1 MAANLACHYDV
12 CSPSI
17 ADGFNF
23 MAHSMKT
30 RTLAAVVGLWLC
42 LGTVLP
48 ALAQGTRVTVNELV
62 VTGNTLLAPETLNA
76 ALAPYKGER
85 TLEELNQAAQVVQ
98 DLYRKAGYGAVIAY
112 VPPQS
117 GEPGRATIAVLEG
130 RIVRIEV
137 IGNSQFSEDNVRRS
151 LPLLTL
157 GTTPHL
163 PSLDEQIQLANQNP
177 ARQLALTLEAGKL
190 PGEVEARVTVTEVPA
205 SRWSVSLDN
214 TGNSSTGNWRAYLGY
229 QHAALWDLDHVLS
242 VQLGTSPEKPAQVAS
257 IGANYHVP
265 FYDKA
270 MTLDVVAAYSN
281 VDNGNTTTVAGPLQF
296 NGQGGV
302 LGLRLN
308 KYLQRSA
315 DFDQVLSLGLD
326 TRLYLNNCNIAGL
339 PSGACGS
346 SGEDVTV
353 LPITFGY
360 SVQKGGMSP
369 YGANVSASY
378 NLGLGVPNG
387 SAANFDAVRAGA
399 PEHYTLVRLGAYG
412 TLPLANQWQLQA
424 RLNGQLTPDAL
435 IPGEQFG
442 IAGAN
447 GVRGYLE
454 REIIG
459 DYGVLGSVELY
470 APGMQLP
477 FNEQQALVQL
487 LGFFDAGKVWNHLDT
502 PCLNNQTSCPLA
514 SAGVGARVGLGGLQL
529 RIDVA
534 YAMKNG
540 SSTQSGDVRANF
552 LATYTFN

>member
-1 MAANLACHYDV
+1 
-12 CSPSI
+12 
-17 ADGFNF
+17 

-30 RTLAAVVGLWLC
+30 RSLAALFGMCLL
-42 LGTVLP
+42 LGTGLP

-62 VTGNTLLAPETLNA
+62 VTGNTLLAPEVLDA
-76 ALAPYKGER
+76 ALARFKGER
-85 TLEELNQAAQVVQ
+85 NLEELNQAAQVVQ

-130 RIVRIEV
+130 RITRVEV
-137 IGNSQFSEDNVRRS
+137 IGNGQFSEANVMRS
-151 LPLLTL
+151 LPLLKP

-163 PSLDEQIQLANQNP
+163 PSLDAQIQLANQNP

-190 PGEVEARVTVTEVPA
+190 PGEVEARVAVTEAPV

-242 VQLGTSPEKPAQVAS
+242 VQLGTSPEKPTQVAS
-257 IGANYHVP
+257 IGANYHIP
-265 FYDKA
+265 FYERA
-270 MTLDVVAAYSN
+270 MTLDIVAAYSD
-281 VDNGNTTTVAGPLQF
+281 VSDGITSTAAGPLQF

-308 KYLQRSA
+308 KYLRRIA
-315 DFDQVLSLGLD
+315 DMDQILTLGLD

-360 SVQKGGMSP
+360 ALQKGGLNP
-369 YGANVSASY
+369 YGANISASY

-387 SAANFDAVRAGA
+387 SAANFNAVRAGA
-399 PEHYTLVRLGAYG
+399 PEHYTLVRMGAYG
-412 TLPLANQWQLQA
+412 TLPLPQQWQLQA

-442 IAGAN
+442 IAGAA

-459 DYGVLGSVELY
+459 DYGALGSVELY
-470 APGMQLP
+470 APAMQLP
-477 FNEQQALVQL
+477 FNERQTMVQL
-487 LGFFDAGKVWNHLDT
+487 LGFVDAGKVWNHLDT
-502 PCLNNQTSCPLA
+502 PCLNNQSSCPLA
-514 SAGVGARVGLGGLQL
+514 SVGLGARVGLGGLQL
-529 RIDVA
+529 RIDVG
-534 YAMKNG
+534 YALKNG
-540 SSTQSGDVRANF
+540 STTQSGDVRANF
-552 LATYTFN
+552 LASYTFH